1 MPKIKKKRLNVRID
15 MTPLVDVAFLLL
27 TFFMMTTQFQPP
39 EHVKIEVPASHSA
52 FKVPE
57 SDVMTIYIDK
67 QGQILLGVDS
77 PVLMGRLFGQ
87 DQRLQKQIQVN
98 LTNLGDLLI
107 QARISNPRLRTV
119 IKGDVDADYGV
130 VEDVMNIL
138 QKTEITRF
146 AMITNQ
152 IIDKKNN

>member
-1 MPKIKKKRLNVRID
+1 MATIKKKRLNIRID

-39 EHVKIEVPASHSA
+39 ENVKIEVPASHSA

-67 QGQILLGVDS
+67 EGQVFMGVDGQA
-77 PVLMGRLFGQ
+77 LMAQLFGQ
-87 DQRLQKQIQVN
+87 TAKLQRQVQVKMDN
-98 LTNLGDLLI
+98 LPDLLI
-107 QARISNPRLRTV
+107 QARISNPKLRTV

-138 QKTEITRF
+138 QKTQITRF

-152 IIDKKNN
+152 IIDKK

>member
-39 EHVKIEVPASHSA
+39 EQVKIEVPSSHSA

-67 QGQILLGVDS
+67 AGQIFLGVDGQA
-77 PVLMGRLFGQ
+77 VMARLFGQ
-87 DQRLQKQIQVN
+87 GQRLQRMVQVN
-98 LTNLGDLLI
+98 LNNLGDLLI
-107 QARISNPRLRTV
+107 EARIANPRLRTV
-119 IKGDVDADYGV
+119 VKGDRDADYGV
-130 VEDVMNIL
+130 VEDVMNLL

-152 IIDKKNN
+152 IIDKKTN